1 MFIPPWYPP
10 PTTQHVLEPTIK
22 LTCNKLQNPIYV
34 KNINPN
40 AHIKVFKKAIKTN
53 GQTMEAN
60 IINMF
65 GFILI
70 DILSKWG
77 ENFVQNHP
85 NCTFQELEQ
94 TFCK

>member
-1 MFIPPWYPP
+1 
-10 PTTQHVLEPTIK
+10 
-22 LTCNKLQNPIYV
+22 
-34 KNINPN
+34 
-40 AHIKVFKKAIKTN
+40 
-53 GQTMEAN
+53 MEAN